1 MKMVFIANGSGKRT
15 LEGFNEYNKE
25 NNQKTNQKTN
35 QKEELGKTLEKNLEK
50 ILERDIINQSFKINM
65 IDRLMNTA
73 TKCSSCGK

>member
-1 MKMVFIANGSGKRT
+1 MVFIANGSGKRT
-15 LEGFNEYNKE
+15 LEGFNQK
-25 NNQKTNQKTN
+25 NNQKDYQKN
-35 QKEELGKTLEKNLEK
+35 YQKEELGKTLEKNLEK

>member
-1 MKMVFIANGSGKRT
+1 MVFIANGSGKRT

-25 NNQKTNQKTN
+25 NNQKTNQK
-35 QKEELGKTLEKNLEK
+35 EELGKTMEKNLEK

>member
-1 MKMVFIANGSGKRT
+1 MVFIANGSGKRT
-15 LEGFNEYNKE
+15 LEGLNKYNKE
-25 NNQKTNQKTN
+25 NNQKTN
-35 QKEELGKTLEKNLEK
+35 QKEELGKTMEKNLEK